1 MPHDPTDGGGSEVAR
16 MRRQIEMECEALQ
29 HLTSGLAVT
38 APHSI
43 IRHRYEQ
50 LGQAREHLAHLVGE
64 GEATAITMQVY
75 TRVLEHDSGSELR
88 EETSGQVS
96 LCTAQGPL
104 SKDAAADVEPEK
116 ERMGGESNERQSRS
130 DTTTHGEE
138 TSGFPQRREREREC
152 SWPSTDSNGRGHT
165 SE

>member
-1 MPHDPTDGGGSEVAR
+1 MPHDPTDAGGSEVAR

-50 LGQAREHLAHLVGE
+50 LGQARGDLAHLVGE
-64 GEATAITMQVY
+64 AEATAITMQVY
-75 TRVLEHDSGSELR
+75 TRVLEHGSGSELR
-88 EETSGQVS
+88 EEPSGQVS
-96 LCTAQGPL
+96 LGTTQGPL
-104 SKDAAADVEPEK
+104 SKDTACDVEPEK
-116 ERMGGESNERQSRS
+116 ERLGGESNERQARS
-130 DTTTHGEE
+130 DTTTE

-152 SWPSTDSNGRGHT
+152 SWPSTDSNGRGRT